1 MWVPLFAC
9 PECGRRLG
17 AGAPVTCS
25 CGRVFEQHQG
35 IHGFLTEGRRA
46 ASEAF
51 SRQYQRVRQ
60 SDGHQALT
68 AAFWHELPEVPKTH
82 DATREWR
89 IRRESYDRLL
99 ASVVGPRPH
108 RVLDLGAGSGWLA
121 ARLASRGHDVVALDR
136 LDDEADRVFLGR
148 QNQWPFV
155 AVRGDF
161 EALPFEPGQFDV
173 VVFNASLHYARD
185 PEETLGRAA
194 LMLNAHGTLVVMD
207 SPTFD
212 RDADGEAMVAAQMA
226 ALLDA
231 HDLADVVRPGIGY
244 LTFCSLRRA
253 ADRLKRHSRF
263 FPSRGPLAWRLR
275 RPLARRRLGR
285 QPATFGVWVAR

>member
-9 PECGRRLG
+9 PECGRQLG
-17 AGAPVTCS
+17 AGAPVTCG
-25 CGRVFEQHQG
+25 CGCTFEQHQG
-35 IHGFLTEGRRA
+35 IHGFLTARRRA

-60 SDGHQALT
+60 RDGHRALT
-68 AAFWHELPEVPKTH
+68 AAFWHELPAVPKSH

-99 ASVVGPRPH
+99 ASVLEPRPL

-121 ARLASRGHDVVALDR
+121 ARLAGRGHDVVALDR
-136 LDDEADRVFLGR
+136 LDDEADGAFLGR
-148 QNQWPFV
+148 QSQRPFV
-155 AVRGDF
+155 AVQGDF

-194 LMLNAHGTLVVMD
+194 RMLTPGGVLVVMD

-212 RDADGEAMVAAQMA
+212 RDADGESMVAAQMA

-231 HDLADVVRPGIGY
+231 HDLGELVRPGIGY
-244 LTFCSLRRA
+244 LTFHGLRQA
-253 ADRLKRHSRF
+253 ADRLRRQDRF
-263 FPSRGPLAWRLR
+263 FPSRGPVAWRLR

-285 QPATFGVWVAR
+285 PPAAFGVWVAR

>member
-1 MWVPLFAC
+1 
-9 PECGRRLG
+9 
-17 AGAPVTCS
+17 VTCG
-25 CGRVFEQHQG
+25 CGRVYEQRQG
-35 IHGFLTEGRRA
+35 IHRFLTERRRIG
-46 ASEAF
+46 SEAF

-60 SDGHQALT
+60 GDGHQALT
-68 AAFWHELPEVPKTH
+68 AVFWHELPEVPKTH

-89 IRRESYDRLL
+89 IRRQSYNRLL
-99 ASVVGPRPH
+99 ASVMGRRPH

-136 LDDEADRVFLGR
+136 LDDDADGAFLGR
-148 QNQWPFV
+148 RNQWPFV
-155 AVRGDF
+155 AVQGDF

-194 LMLNAHGTLVVMD
+194 RMLDPRGTLVVMD

-212 RDADGEAMVAAQMA
+212 RDADGESMVAAQMT
-226 ALLDA
+226 ALRDA
-231 HDLADVVRPGIGY
+231 HGLGEVVRPGIGY
-244 LTFCSLRRA
+244 LTFHGLRQA
-253 ADRLKRHSRF
+253 ADRLRRRDRF